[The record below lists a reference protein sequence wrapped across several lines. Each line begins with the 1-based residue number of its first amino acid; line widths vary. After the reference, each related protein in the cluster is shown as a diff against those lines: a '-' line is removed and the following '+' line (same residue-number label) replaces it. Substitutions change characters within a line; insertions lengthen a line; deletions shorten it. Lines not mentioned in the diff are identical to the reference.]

1 MLRVAKL
8 LASGVRRQL
17 GVRVCV
23 QGLGSIMGSKRS
35 CWAGANAESG
45 LLAGRRSLQPG
56 QVAGQGALQTLF
68 ILFCV
73 TWPLGALFEVI

>member
-1 MLRVAKL
+1 MLRVVKL
-8 LASGVRRQL
+8 LASGVGRQL

-35 CWAGANAESG
+35 CWVGASAESG

-56 QVAGQGALQTLF
+56 QAEKVCLVRTQLPGQGAL
-68 ILFCV
+68 
-73 TWPLGALFEVI
+73 